1 MASQQ
6 RCRVWFRPVE
16 HVQMTDH
23 SPEICRS
30 ECLLNGALEFFGD
43 CWSLLIVRDL
53 LQGPKQFSQIL
64 RMEEGISTG
73 TLANRLS
80 RLVGLGVL
88 ARQVCENDRRAVSY
102 ELTDKGRALEPVL
115 LEMALWMAEH
125 TDTQFPP
132 EDLEMLHSRAR
143 EICQTR
149 MDHER

>member
-53 LQGPKQFSQIL
+53 LQGPKQFGQIL

-73 TLANRLS
+73 TLTNRLT
-80 RLVGLGVL
+80 RLVSLGVL
-88 ARQVCENDRRAVSY
+88 ERQVCETDRRAVSY
-102 ELTDKGRALEPVL
+102 ELTEKGRALEPVL

-125 TDTQFPP
+125 TDTAFPP
-132 EDLEMLHSRAR
+132 EDLEMLRSRAR
-143 EICQTR
+143 EICQAR
-149 MDHER
+149 AEA